1 MKIVG
6 LIWLSVILLVARGKV
21 KLMRDAHSAHSPPD
35 QLGGSPSRKR
45 KLAAILHADVVGYSR
60 LMGEDEVGTHQ
71 ALGELRRAV
80 DPLIAAHNGRIVG
93 TAGDSLLADFSSV
106 VDALN
111 CALEMQR
118 AAREMNDPM
127 PPERR
132 LELRI
137 GVNLG
142 DVIVD
147 GDDIFGDGVNIAAR
161 IEALAQ
167 PGTICIS
174 QTVYDH
180 VRNKLAL
187 DYRALG
193 AHRVKNIAE
202 PVRAYAV
209 GLLAAPP
216 RPKKRRR
223 TLIAA
228 ATAIV
233 ALMIAGLGAWEVY
246 SGAGRE
252 LLGLGAASKAVD
264 VARLAAPNR
273 LAGRPSVGV
282 LPFKNLSGDAGQDYF
297 SDGITEDV
305 IGALGRFSN
314 LLVAAK
320 SASFQFKGRDVAPA
334 EIGRVL
340 DARYLLGGSVRRA
353 GDRVRVNVELTDA
366 ETGRHL
372 WSETYDA
379 ELKDIFALQDDIA
392 RRVVGA
398 AAAKL
403 TRFEQERVLAKP
415 TSSLAAYEYVLR
427 GRDRTVTATREQN
440 DASREMF
447 RRAIDLDPTYA
458 AAYAALGGTYFD
470 AVVSG
475 WTEFRDE
482 EVERAVA
489 LAQKALALDPATT
502 SAYRLLA
509 AAHMY
514 RGHHDLAL
522 GQIDRALEVNPSD
535 AESYAY
541 RGYILVYAGKS
552 GEAVPWLEAAL
563 RFDRA
568 NTRATMYIGTA
579 YYFLGRYDK
588 AIEACDRTLARNPG
602 RSTQL
607 NAHVILAASYA
618 AMDKG
623 QNAEGER
630 AIVARLAPFFSAERF
645 AAQFVTPEAH
655 DHMLEGLKKAGFH

>member
-1 MKIVG
+1 MA
-6 LIWLSVILLVARGKV
+6 ILEPR
-21 KLMRDAHSAHSPPD
+21 
-35 QLGGSPSRKR
+35 SRRR
-45 KLAAILHADVVGYSR
+45 KLTAILHADVVGFSR
-60 LMGEDEVGTHQ
+60 LMGEDETGTHQ
-71 ALGELRRAV
+71 ALGELRRVV
-80 DPLIAAHNGRIVG
+80 DPLITAHGGRMVG

-111 CALEMQR
+111 CAIEMQR
-118 AAREMNDPM
+118 AARAINNAF

-137 GVNLG
+137 GINVG

-147 GDDIFGDGVNIAAR
+147 GDNIFGDGVNIAAR
-161 IEALAQ
+161 LEALAQ

-180 VRNKLAL
+180 VKNKLDL
-187 DYRALG
+187 DYRPLG
-193 AHRVKNIAE
+193 SHRVKNIAQ

-209 GLLAAPP
+209 GLPAKSP
-216 RPKKRRR
+216 RPRRGR
-223 TLIAA
+223 QPLIAA
-228 ATAIV
+228 AAATI
-233 ALMIAGLGAWEVY
+233 ALMIAGLVAWEVY
-246 SGAGRE
+246 SGAGRA
-252 LLGLGAASKAVD
+252 LLGLGAAPKAVD
-264 VARLAAPNR
+264 IASLAAPNR
-273 LAGRPSVGV
+273 LAGRTSVAV
-282 LPFKNLSGDAGQDYF
+282 LPFKNLSGDVGQDYF

-305 IGALGRFSN
+305 IGALGRFSS

-320 SASFQFKGRDVAPA
+320 SASFQFKGRDIAPA
-334 EIGRVL
+334 EIGRAL

-372 WSETYDA
+372 WSEAYDA
-379 ELKDIFALQDDIA
+379 ELTDIFAVQDDIA

-403 TRFEQERVLAKP
+403 TGFEQERVLTKP
-415 TSSLAAYEYVLR
+415 TSSLAAYEYLLR
-427 GRDRTVTATREQN
+427 GRDRTVNATREQN

-447 RRAIDLDPTYA
+447 QRAIDLDPTYA

-482 EVERAVA
+482 EVERAEA

-509 AAHMY
+509 ATHLY
-514 RGHHDLAL
+514 RGRYDLAL
-522 GQIDRALEVNPSD
+522 GQIDRALEINPSD

-552 GEAVPWLEAAL
+552 GEAVPWLEGAL

-568 NTRATMYIGTA
+568 NTRASMYIGTA
-579 YYFLGRYDK
+579 YYFLDRYDK

-607 NAHVILAASYA
+607 NAHAILAASYA
-618 AMDKG
+618 AIGKS

-630 AIVARLAPFFSAERF
+630 AIVARLSPFFDAERF
-645 AAQFVTPEAH
+645 AAQFATPEAR
-655 DHMLEGLKKAGFH
+655 DHMLEGLKKAGFR